1 MKKLVLLPLMAVLLA
16 SCGVKK
22 AEPVSTIPAVQSG
35 SRDLPEKVRYTSNKL
50 FLVKPSVDQ
59 IQVGDEKEEYRFR
72 IDYFITTNELAP
84 LSDAYSI
91 EVKYGMPSMP
101 LMKIKP
107 AVITYPESGKV
118 SVLYSIDMA
127 QDWRMEIKILK
138 KDGTLS
144 DTINYDYYI
153 PE

>member
-1 MKKLVLLPLMAVLLA
+1 MKKTVLFFLILMTLV

-22 AEPVSTIPAVQSG
+22 AEPGSSTPAVVSG
-35 SRDLPEKVRYTSNKL
+35 SKDLPEKVRYTANKV
-50 FLVKPSVDQ
+50 FLIKPSVDQ
-59 IQVGDEKEEYRFR
+59 IQVGDEKEEYHFR
-72 IDYFITTNELAP
+72 IDYFITTSGLSP
-84 LSDAYSI
+84 LSDSYNV

-127 QDWRMEIKILK
+127 QDWRMEIKISK
-138 KDGTLS
+138 KDGTIS
-144 DTINYDYYI
+144 DTITYEYYI